1 MFRLFLIDRLI
12 SAHQID
18 KTDEKRRNTLPARRL
33 RNRRIYERYSIDSK
47 HLALMNDQDILL
59 IRDISESGF
68 STEVSTRGFQRL
80 LVGDEYRCRIRYL
93 SEIYDLNA
101 RVTWKAKQFVG
112 FEISKQDE
120 RVQTFL
126 ERLILPLEI
135 GSSLE
140 KVEIGA
146 EKTEEK
152 TTNRE
157 WFQGSKETNLFLWH
171 TDKGEIRAWQLE
183 NESHY
188 VEWNQEKGLQ
198 TGNISVSDKVIGTQ
212 QPWEKTRNMNEKVD
226 PQLRQYATDVFMAFQ
241 KDAKTE
247 ILDTLME

>member
-18 KTDEKRRNTLPARRL
+18 KSDEKRRNVLPARRL
-33 RNRRIYERYSIDSK
+33 RNRRIYERFSIDNR
-47 HLALMNDQDILL
+47 HLALMNEQDILL
-59 IRDISESGF
+59 IRDISENGF
-68 STEVSTRGFQRL
+68 STELSERGFQRL

-112 FEISKQDE
+112 FKISKTDD
-120 RVQTFL
+120 RVNSFL

-140 KVEIGA
+140 KVEIGST
-146 EKTEEK
+146 TEHE
-152 TTNRE
+152 NDRH
-157 WFQGSKETNLFLWH
+157 WFQGRKETNLYLWQS
-171 TDKGEIRAWQLE
+171 DEGDLRAWQLE
-183 NESHY
+183 NEDYY
-188 VEWNQEKGLQ
+188 VEWNQGKGLE
-198 TGNISVSDKVIGTQ
+198 TGQISVSDKIIGSD
-212 QPWEKTRNMNEKVD
+212 QPWEKTRRSNETVD
-226 PQLRQYATDVFMAFQ
+226 PKLKQYAIDVIMAFQ
-241 KDAKTE
+241 KEAKTE